1 MAKEIYPSSFE
12 CDCGHECHF
21 FENTIK
27 DMKRM
32 SENKTVRLRDSEDDK
47 HVIIFSNK
55 KAKAILCPALGKCII
70 ISQE

>member
-1 MAKEIYPSSFE
+1 
-12 CDCGHECHF
+12 
-21 FENTIK
+21 
-27 DMKRM
+27 M